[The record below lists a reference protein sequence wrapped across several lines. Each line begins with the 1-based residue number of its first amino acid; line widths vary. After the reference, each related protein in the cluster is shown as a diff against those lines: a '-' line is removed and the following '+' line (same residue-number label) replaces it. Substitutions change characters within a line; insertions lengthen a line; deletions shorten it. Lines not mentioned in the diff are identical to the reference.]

1 MYPAP
6 ERFGIGHDLLTSLRA
21 AVLTILVCGLLYP
34 ALVWLIGQTVTPHA
48 ANGSL
53 IHNAKGEV
61 IGSALIGQGFSRPE
75 YFWPR
80 PSAVD
85 WNAAG
90 SGGSNFAST
99 NPELRT
105 QAAAQAAK
113 FGADASH
120 PLPLDLA
127 TASGS
132 GLDPDISL
140 NAAAAQAARVAQ
152 ARRWPVSKVA
162 DMLRQNTRQAGNPF
176 LPQPLVN
183 VLALNLALD
192 TQGQ

>member
-6 ERFGIGHDLLTSLRA
+6 ERFGLGHDLLTSLRA
-21 AVLTILVCGLLYP
+21 AILTSIVCGLLYP

-53 IHNAKGEV
+53 LRNAKGEI
-61 IGSALIGQGFSRPE
+61 IGSELISQGFSRPE

-85 WNAAG
+85 YNAAG
-90 SGGSNFAST
+90 SGGSNLAST

-105 QAAAQAAK
+105 KAAAQAVR
-113 FGADASH
+113 FSADTLH
-120 PLPLDLA
+120 PLPLDVA

-132 GLDPDISL
+132 GLDPHISL
-140 NAAAAQAARVAQ
+140 SAAEAQAARVAQ
-152 ARRWPVSKVA
+152 ARKLPVSKVL
-162 DMLRQNTRQAGNPF
+162 DVLHQQTKQAGNPF
-176 LPQPLVN
+176 LPEPLVN